1 MTDSVGG
8 SLRAALKL
16 SLLVGVAGLAACGG
30 DDTPT
35 SSAPT
40 QTSSSAV
47 AQSSVQASSSLAAS
61 SSIAASSSSAA
72 SSIARPVGPPV
83 QTDAP
88 NASGQNPAFPEQ
100 TRAPEVLSDINLNV
114 QVLASG
120 ENVPWGIDFLP
131 DGRIL
136 MTLRNGGM
144 RIVTTSGDVSNVTGT
159 PALYTSFQGGLLD
172 VKLAP
177 DFASSR
183 MVYFSYS
190 ENRGNSTNGTT
201 VARARLSND
210 ESRLENTEVIFRQMP
225 AWNSQLH
232 FGSRLVWADDGNLY
246 VTLGERSLEQP
257 RQYAQRLDNTL
268 GKVVRITADGGIPS
282 DNPFVNTPNAAG
294 EIWSYGHRN
303 VQGAAL
309 HPQTREL
316 WTIEHGPRGGDEI
329 NIPEAG
335 LNYGWPTIT
344 YGEDYSGAPIGSGIT
359 SMQGMEQP
367 AYYWDPV
374 IAPSDMTFYT
384 GDLFPEWKNNLFI
397 ASLNPGGLV
406 RLMLDGKTVIGEERL
421 LEYLGRVRDVAQGPD
436 GALYAT
442 SDNAQYS
449 LVRITPR

>member
-1 MTDSVGG
+1 MTNSAGAG
-8 SLRAALKL
+8 ARTALRL
-16 SLLVGVAGLAACGG
+16 SLFMSILGVAACSG
-30 DDTPT
+30 DNTP
-35 SSAPT
+35 
-40 QTSSSAV
+40 SSSEPSQSSSSV
-47 AQSSVQASSSLAAS
+47 AQISSSSLAAS
-61 SSIAASSSSAA
+61 SSSQAVSSAA
-72 SSIARPVGPPV
+72 SSIARPSGPPV
-83 QTDAP
+83 LPDTEP
-88 NASGQNPAFPEQ
+88 NARGQTPAFPEQ
-100 TRAPEVLSDINLNV
+100 TRAPEVLSDISLDV

-144 RIVTTSGDVSNVTGT
+144 RIVTTRGDVSNVTGT

-177 DFASSR
+177 DFANSR

-190 ENRGNSTNGTT
+190 ENRGNNTNGTT

-344 YGEDYSGAPIGSGIT
+344 YGQDYSGAPIGSGIT
-359 SMQGMEQP
+359 AMAGMEQP

-384 GDLFPEWKNNLFI
+384 GDLFPEWKNNLLI

-406 RLMLDGKTVIGEERL
+406 RLMLDGKTIIGEERL
-421 LEYLGRVRDVAQGPD
+421 LEYLGRVRDVAEGPD

-442 SDNAQYS
+442 SDNPQYS